1 MEYQAFCVRAQSVK
15 GIDGTYRRR
24 KEAGVEVRRCVAL
37 KFLYVSKVMMMAER
51 NSELEIKICSN
62 FESTYFSPSSGYSKT
77 IIECIFKSIR
87 IYSVNKKRNILFIY
101 ILISSLKIW
110 TIYYFGSMQRKEN
123 VFMTK

>member
-1 MEYQAFCVRAQSVK
+1 M
-15 GIDGTYRRR
+15 YRRTYWR
-24 KEAGVEVRRCVAL
+24 KKEAGVEAKRCVAF
-37 KFLYVSKVMMMAER
+37 KFLYVSKIMMMAER

-62 FESTYFSPSSGYSKT
+62 FESTYVSPSSGYSKT

-87 IYSVNKKRNILFIY
+87 IYSVNKKRNISFIY

>member
-15 GIDGTYRRR
+15 GIDGTCRRR

-37 KFLYVSKVMMMAER
+37 KFLYVSKVMMTAEG
-51 NSELEIKICSN
+51 NSGLEIKICSN
-62 FESTYFSPSSGYSKT
+62 FESTYLSPSSGYSKT

-101 ILISSLKIW
+101 ILISSLKI
-110 TIYYFGSMQRKEN
+110 
-123 VFMTK
+123 